1 MKKNNIKFVPILETF
16 TLINMVYFD
25 SVVMSFV
32 ELYSLFPLQKAD
44 IKVNLYCEFDV
55 VSILNN
61 IEIGG

>member
-1 MKKNNIKFVPILETF
+1 
-16 TLINMVYFD
+16 MVYFD

-61 IEIGG
+61 IEMGG

>member
-25 SVVMSFV
+25 SLVKAFA
-32 ELYSLFPLQKAD
+32 ELDSLFPLQIAA
-44 IKVNLYCEFDV
+44 IKVNLYCEFDI